1 MLMWG
6 LFLEAEEIL
15 VLLVSLIYL
24 CMLTW
29 KFRDCSYKQMQPL
42 IHFVVLVS
50 CSYPDGLEVTK
61 LKRKEFE
68 VEVDMGFMFGSW

>member
-1 MLMWG
+1 
-6 LFLEAEEIL
+6 
-15 VLLVSLIYL
+15 
-24 CMLTW
+24 
-29 KFRDCSYKQMQPL
+29 MQPL

-50 CSYPDGLEVTK
+50 CSYLDDLEVTK